1 MSARRHP
8 SEERLLAFEAG
19 TLSAPEAVVVATHLA
34 LQPQTRAWTHLAR
47 AVGGAVLEEQEPSP
61 LKAGALE
68 SILAR
73 LDDAEPRP
81 DLAVT
86 RPRNTDTSLPA
97 PLRGFELGP
106 WRWAGPG
113 VHVRNVLGP
122 RDGDCRVIL
131 LRIASGQSAPR
142 HTHNGVELTCV
153 IEGAYA
159 TQDGVFEPG
168 DFEEAD
174 PSVLHQPRMVS
185 DTPCLCVAAL
195 DGQIVLPGRLGK
207 ILAPFVRL

>member
-34 LQPQTRAWTHLAR
+34 MRPQTRAWTHLAQ
-47 AVGGAVLEEQEPSP
+47 AVGGAVLDDLAPSA
-61 LKAGALE
+61 LADGALVAV
-68 SILAR
+68 LAR
-73 LDDAEPRP
+73 LDSP
-81 DLAVT
+81 DPEAGVAAPPLA
-86 RPRNTDTSLPA
+86 TDHSLPA

-131 LRIASGQSAPR
+131 LRIAPGQSAPR
-142 HTHNGVELTCV
+142 HTHTGVELTCV

-159 TQDGVFEPG
+159 TEDGVFEPG

-174 PSVLHQPRMVS
+174 PSVLHQPRVVS
-185 DTPCLCVAAL
+185 NTPCLCVAAL

-207 ILAPFVRL
+207 LLAPFVRL